1 MAEVG
6 VNPCLDFN
14 VSKITETE
22 TSHLFSST
30 LIIVNFFPWF
40 MFFLSFH
47 SQWIPFLATAM
58 ENGLRNLE
66 LLIYNQS
73 CGPVLNMK

>member
-1 MAEVG
+1 
-6 VNPCLDFN
+6 
-14 VSKITETE
+14 
-22 TSHLFSST
+22 
-30 LIIVNFFPWF
+30 